1 MREERRTAAYD
12 QTLGLE
18 AYRFTGIE
26 QPFPNHFHTYYVVG
40 LIESG
45 RRSLSCRGAVYTISP
60 GEMVLFNPGDNH
72 ACEQCGGDTLDYRG
86 LTVTE
91 EVMRGLA
98 EEITG
103 QPVTPR
109 FAPTVIRDEEAACHM
124 RSLHELVLQ
133 GECSFEREE
142 CLLLLFSV
150 LLQRYGQAAGSEN
163 TTLCREEV
171 ERVCRFMEAHYDQHI
186 CLDQLC
192 RCAGLSK
199 AALVRAFAKAKGVT
213 PYRYLENIRIDAAK
227 KLLEQ
232 GVTPVEAALRTGFSD
247 QSHFTNYFRQFIGLA
262 PGVYREIFDTQH

>member
-1 MREERRTAAYD
+1 MRDETRTAVYD
-12 QTLGLE
+12 EALRME

-26 QPFPNHFHTYYVVG
+26 QPFPSHFHTYYVIG
-40 LIESG
+40 LMESG
-45 RRSLSCRGAVYTISP
+45 QRTLSCGGRVYTLCP
-60 GEMVLFNPGDNH
+60 GDMVLFNPGDSH
-72 ACEQCGGDTLDYRG
+72 ACRQCGGTLDYRG

-91 EVMRGLA
+91 NVMRALA

-103 QPVTPR
+103 QPALPC
-109 FAPTVIRDEEAACHM
+109 FAPAVIRDGEAACHM
-124 RSLHELVLQ
+124 RSLHELLLR
-133 GECSFEREE
+133 GERTFEKEE

-150 LLQRYGQAAGSEN
+150 LLRRYGQAAGQDAAP
-163 TTLCREEV
+163 CREEV
-171 ERVCRFMEAHYDQHI
+171 ERVCRFMEAHYAQHI

-213 PYRYLENIRIDAAK
+213 PYRYLENIRIGAAK

-262 PGVYREIFDTQH
+262 PGVYREIFDDHQ